1 VFNYGV
7 YLFDNCSC
15 KLQPN
20 HLKELVLA
28 NNVALNE
35 QLLLRAWAITL
46 DTRKL
51 FRVDLETGNLTTLAD
66 LPQDG
71 RVYRAC
77 DFINGTYYVVS
88 DEITSTDGKLQT
100 IDANGAIMFINSLP
114 TPDQAAG
121 NNTVSLQ
128 HDLKNNIT
136 YYINDTNANNI
147 NQLQYTLN
155 SSNGMFA
162 LLGSIPLLPDND
174 YPISLVID
182 STGKAYFLTNSKND
196 ATNDKLYDYNL
207 VSRTVSNPRPIVDKN
222 DSAINILFTQES
234 DFSCGSNGKLYG
246 MLRLSNDTTKFG
258 TIEIKPD
265 KAVFTEITSFPYALY
280 AFAIDC

>member
-35 QLLLRAWAITL
+35 LLLLRAWAINRN
-46 DTRKL
+46 DRKL
-51 FRVDLETGNLTTLAD
+51 FRVNLETGSLTKLAD

-71 RVYRAC
+71 RFYQAC

-88 DEITSTDGKLQT
+88 LDNNGADSKLQT
-100 IDANGAIMFINSLP
+100 INANGVVTTIKVLADSGGPMSAGVLP
-114 TPDQAAG
+114 I
-121 NNTVSLQ
+121 SLQ
-128 HDLKNNIT
+128 HDLTNNTT
-136 YYINDTNANNI
+136 YYLTGNLINI
-147 NQLQYTLN
+147 LQYTLDL
-155 SSNGMFA
+155 SNGNFT
-162 LLGSIPLLPDND
+162 LKGYLGGNVG
-174 YPISLVID
+174 ISLVID
-182 STGKAYFLTNSKND
+182 STDKAYLIGQD
-196 ATNDKLYDYNL
+196 DRLYDYSL
-207 VSRTVSNPRPIVDKN
+207 VNRIRSNSRLIVDKN
-222 DSAINILFTQES
+222 GNRIRISSGAQES

-246 MLRLSNDTTKFG
+246 MLRLDNDTTKFG

-265 KAVFTEITSFPYALY
+265 KAVFTEIANFSYVLY